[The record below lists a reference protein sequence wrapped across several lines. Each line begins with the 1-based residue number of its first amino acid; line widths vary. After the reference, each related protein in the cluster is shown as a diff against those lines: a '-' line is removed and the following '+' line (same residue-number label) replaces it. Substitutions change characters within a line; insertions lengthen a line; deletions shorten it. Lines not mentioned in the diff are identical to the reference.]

1 VAKSVGFIGMGDI
14 GLPMAK
20 RIAAKYPTTI
30 VGHRRREPIEEMKK
44 LGAKEVGT
52 AREVGE
58 NSDAVII
65 MVQNDS
71 QAEEVIYGPNGLLN
85 GMREGSGI
93 LLMGTFRPKFC
104 VRVYE
109 DARKKKVDVL
119 DAPVVGGRMG
129 AEAGKLGISVGGDQK
144 VLEKYRDVLETMGKV
159 TYCGPIG
166 TGQIFKLANNM
177 CAVVNSR
184 MAYEAI
190 SWGIRCGAKEEDL
203 VKYMAA
209 GSGSS
214 YILLNWDWMKSIA
227 SMDPPPPTYYV
238 GAKDLQYALEIAF
251 EMLQPCPITAL
262 VKELQV
268 SGPPKLPK
276 PEGKGS
282 L

>member
-1 VAKSVGFIGMGDI
+1 MTRTIGFIGMGDI

-20 RIAAKYPTTI
+20 RIVSKYPTI
-30 VGHRRREPIEEMKK
+30 VVGHRRREPIEEMKRM
-44 LGAKEVGT
+44 GATEANT
-52 AREVGE
+52 PREVGE
-58 NSDAVII
+58 TSDAVII
-65 MVQNDS
+65 MVQNDA
-71 QAEEVIYGPNGLLN
+71 QAEEVIYGPKGLLD
-85 GMREGSGI
+85 GMQQGSGI

-104 VRVYE
+104 HRVYE

-129 AEAGKLGISVGGDQK
+129 AEAGKLGISVGGDES
-144 VLEKYRDVLETMGKV
+144 VLEKYRDVLETLGKI

-184 MAYEAI
+184 MAYEAV

-214 YILLNWDWMKSIA
+214 YILQNWDWMKSIA

-276 PEGKGS
+276 SGK
-282 L
+282 

>member
-1 VAKSVGFIGMGDI
+1 MVEKAGFIGMGDI

-20 RIAAKYPTTI
+20 QVASKYPTTI

-44 LGAKEVGT
+44 LGATEVQT
-52 AREVGE
+52 AKAVGE
-58 NSDAVII
+58 AADAVVI
-65 MVQNDS
+65 MVQNDN
-71 QAEEVIYGPNGLLN
+71 QAEEVIYGPEGLME
-85 GMREGSGI
+85 GMKEGSGI

-104 VRVYE
+104 KRVYD
-109 DARKKKVDVL
+109 DAKSKGVDVI

-129 AEAGKLGISVGGDQK
+129 AEKGTLGISAGGDEAA
-144 VLEKYRDVLETMGKV
+144 LEKFREVLETMGRI

-190 SWGIRCGAKEEDL
+190 AWGIRCGAKEVDL
-203 VKYMAA
+203 VKYMAN

-214 YILLNWDWMKSIA
+214 YILQNWEWMNSIV

-238 GAKDLQYALEIAF
+238 GAKDLHYALEIALD
-251 EMLQPCPITAL
+251 MLQPCPIAAL

-276 PEGKGS
+276 VES
-282 L
+282 

>member
-1 VAKSVGFIGMGDI
+1 MVEKAGFIGMGDI

-20 RIAAKYPTTI
+20 RVAEKYPTTI

-44 LGAKEVGT
+44 LGATEVQT
-52 AREVGE
+52 AKAVGE
-58 NSDAVII
+58 AAEAVVI
-65 MVQNDS
+65 MVQNDN
-71 QAEEVIYGPNGLLN
+71 QAEEVIYGPEGLME
-85 GMREGSGI
+85 GMKEGSGI

-104 VRVYE
+104 KRVYD
-109 DARKKKVDVL
+109 DARAKGVDVI

-129 AEAGKLGISVGGDQK
+129 AEKGTLGISAGGDEAA
-144 VLEKYRDVLETMGKV
+144 LEKFRDVLETMGKI

-190 SWGIRCGAKEEDL
+190 AWGIRCGAKEEDL
-203 VKYMAA
+203 VKYMAN

-214 YILLNWDWMKSIA
+214 YILQNWEWMNSIV

-238 GAKDLQYALEIAF
+238 GAKDLHYALEIALD
-251 EMLQPCPITAL
+251 MLQPCPIAGL

-276 PEGKGS
+276 VES
-282 L
+282 